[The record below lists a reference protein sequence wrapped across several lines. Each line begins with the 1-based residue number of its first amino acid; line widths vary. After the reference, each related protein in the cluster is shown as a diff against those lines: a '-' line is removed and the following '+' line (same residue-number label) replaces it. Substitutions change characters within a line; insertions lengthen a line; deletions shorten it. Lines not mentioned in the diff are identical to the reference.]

1 MNRQKGIFMD
11 FYLIDHEATLED
23 IEKFHFSN
31 QKVGVIAHIE
41 TEDGKILLQQRG
53 TKSRDDNGLFE
64 DVGGKVED
72 TDQTFRDAIIREISE
87 EVGDNI
93 QYELGQS
100 IGIGHWQK
108 SGINWIFIIYPV
120 LYIGGALARLEPE
133 KCTGYRFFRKEEAL
147 DSNLVTESCKF
158 IIQKINTN

>member
-1 MNRQKGIFMD
+1 ME
-11 FYLIDHEATLED
+11 FYLIDHEATVED

-41 TEDGKILLQQRG
+41 TLDGKVLLQQRG
-53 TKSRDDNGLFE
+53 IKSRDENGLFE
-64 DVGGKVED
+64 DIGGKVED
-72 TDQTFRDAIIREISE
+72 TDKTFRDAMIREISE
-87 EVGDNI
+87 EVGNNI

-108 SGINWIFIIYPV
+108 GDINWIFIIYPV
-120 LYIGGALARLEPE
+120 LYISGTLERLESE
-133 KCTGYRFFRKEEAL
+133 KCIGYRFFQKEEAL

-158 IIQKINTN
+158 IIKEILKNKR